1 MILRPN
7 IQTAFCSLF
16 FLLGIYLYISS
27 SLSSRVYKQKAQLQ
41 LYLLLCHWLKDEIR
55 SDNTISLHAICRLRL
70 LATFLL
76 FVFAIVT
83 STCYFAAFYYI
94 EYSFLLGRVYSK
106 RRQSI
111 HRVDYN
117 DDAQPHTQHTMGGG
131 EMNQG
136 TATTL
141 LHSRA
146 YIEWMYML
154 FPGIKRIQWAAH
166 YNVAQMATNSFC
178 HV

>member
-70 LATFLL
+70 LATFLIR
-76 FVFAIVT
+76 VCYCYIY
-83 STCYFAAFYYI
+83 TCYFAAFYYI
-94 EYSFLLGRVYSK
+94 EYSFLGRVYSK

-131 EMNQG
+131 GEMNQG

-141 LHSRA
+141 LSIITQSIYRMDVYTVSWYKA
-146 YIEWMYML
+146 DTVGRSL
-154 FPGIKRIQWAAH
+154 
-166 YNVAQMATNSFC
+166 
-178 HV
+178 